1 MRLSKATHV
10 PIRDERRIGPLGIQS
25 ACSSKQ
31 EETVM
36 LKFKDLEVADL
47 MTRNAVA
54 VRASESLST
63 AAKLMWDYDCGAI
76 PVIEDASERVVG
88 MVTDRDI
95 CMATWSRNLAP
106 NSIAAADAMSSGLV
120 YCGASDSIEAAEGIM
135 RSRKVRRLPVLD
147 SDGKLIGILSVTD
160 IARVARQ
167 RSAARPG
174 FDISPEQVVDTLNV
188 ITTGP
193 LNTPNYSQARES

>member
-1 MRLSKATHV
+1 MT
-10 PIRDERRIGPLGIQS
+10 
-25 ACSSKQ
+25 
-31 EETVM
+31 
-36 LKFKDLEVADL
+36 LKFKDLEVGDL
-47 MTRNAVA
+47 MTRNAVS
-54 VRASESLST
+54 VRASEPLST

-76 PVIEDASERVVG
+76 PVLEDAGERVVG

-106 NSIAAADAMSSGLV
+106 SAIVAADAMSQGLV
-120 YCGASDSIEAAEGIM
+120 YCSSTDSIEAAEGIM

-147 SDGKLIGILSVTD
+147 AGGKLIGILSVTD

-193 LNTPNYSQARES
+193 LEKPNYGSARES